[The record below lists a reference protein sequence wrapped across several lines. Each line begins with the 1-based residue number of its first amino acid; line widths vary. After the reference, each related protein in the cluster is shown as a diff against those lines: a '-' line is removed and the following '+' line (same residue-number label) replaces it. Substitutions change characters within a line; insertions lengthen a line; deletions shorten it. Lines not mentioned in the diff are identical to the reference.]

1 MNARTKNSNNFAGA
15 TARLM
20 RACFVAFFNKET
32 LATVLM
38 CVGAVMLTSS
48 LAAAQTTGG
57 GTSIFGQDEMMIP
70 NAVRYAVVF
79 LFGIAFL
86 FGAGSVVWGV
96 MAYTRRQECMNWI
109 IGGALCMVVGGV
121 VAGVAYLAGGN
132 ALDVNRDLS
141 LLDHAVTT
149 TLAMVA

>member
-1 MNARTKNSNNFAGA
+1 MNAQTKNLNDFAGA
-15 TARLM
+15 TTRLM
-20 RACFVAFFNKET
+20 RAGIAAFFNKET
-32 LATVLM
+32 LVTALL
-38 CVGAVMLTSS
+38 CVAAVMLTSS
-48 LAAAQTTGG
+48 LAMAQTGG
-57 GTSIFGQDEMMIP
+57 GTTIFGQDETMVP
-70 NAVRYAVVF
+70 NAVRYAVIF

-132 ALDVNRDLS
+132 ALNVNQDLS
-141 LLDHAVTT
+141 YIHNVVSTAATVI
-149 TLAMVA
+149 

>member
-15 TARLM
+15 TTRLM
-20 RACFVAFFNKET
+20 RAGIAALFNKET
-32 LATVLM
+32 LVTALL
-38 CVGAVMLTSS
+38 CVVAIMLTSS
-48 LAAAQTTGG
+48 IVMAQTGG
-57 GTSIFGQDEMMIP
+57 GTTIFGQDETMVP
-70 NAVRYAVVF
+70 NAVRYAVIF

-141 LLDHAVTT
+141 FLDHAVTT
-149 TLAMVA
+149 TLAMVV

>member
-1 MNARTKNSNNFAGA
+1 MNAQTKNSNDFAGA
-15 TARLM
+15 TTRLM
-20 RACFVAFFNKET
+20 RSCVIAFFNKET
-32 LATVLM
+32 LATALM
-38 CVGAVMLTSS
+38 CVAAVMLTSS
-48 LAAAQTTGG
+48 LAMAQTGG
-57 GTSIFGQDEMMIP
+57 GTTIFGQDETMIP
-70 NAVRYAVVF
+70 NGVRYAVIF
-79 LFGIAFL
+79 LFGIVFL

-141 LLDHAVTT
+141 FLHHAAST
-149 TLAMVA
+149 TLAMVV

>member
-1 MNARTKNSNNFAGA
+1 MNAGTKNSNNSAGA
-15 TARLM
+15 TTRSM
-20 RACFVAFFNKET
+20 RACVAAFINKET
-32 LATVLM
+32 LATVLT
-38 CVGAVMLTSS
+38 CVLVVMLASTAT
-48 LAAAQTTGG
+48 LAQTTGG
-57 GTSIFGQDEMMIP
+57 GTSVFGQDETMIP
-70 NAVRYAVVF
+70 NAVRYAVIF

-141 LLDHAVTT
+141 FLHHAAST
-149 TLAMVA
+149 TLAMVV

>member
-1 MNARTKNSNNFAGA
+1 MNPGTKNSNNFADA
-15 TARLM
+15 ITRLLRASEVAHLNKKMLVTAL
-20 RACFVAFFNKET
+20 
-32 LATVLM
+32 L
-38 CVGAVMLTSS
+38 CVGAIMLTGT

-57 GTSIFGQDEMMIP
+57 GTSIFGQDETMVP

-132 ALDVNRDLS
+132 SLNVNQDLS
-141 LLDHAVTT
+141 YIHDVVSTT
-149 TLAMVA
+149 ATMI

>member
-1 MNARTKNSNNFAGA
+1 MTAVTRNPNSFAGA
-15 TARLM
+15 TRRSMCAYV
-20 RACFVAFFNKET
+20 VAFFSTKMLVT
-32 LATVLM
+32 MLM
-38 CVGAVMLTSS
+38 CVLLVMLVSTVT
-48 LAAAQTTGG
+48 LAQTTGG
-57 GTSIFGQDEMMIP
+57 GTSIFGQDETMIP
-70 NAVRYAVVF
+70 NAVRYAVIF

-141 LLDHAVTT
+141 FLHHAAST
-149 TLAMVA
+149 TLALVV

>member
-1 MNARTKNSNNFAGA
+1 MNPGTKNSNNFADA
-15 TARLM
+15 ITRLLRASEVAHLNKKMLVTAL
-20 RACFVAFFNKET
+20 
-32 LATVLM
+32 L
-38 CVGAVMLTSS
+38 CVGAIMLTGT

-57 GTSIFGQDEMMIP
+57 GTTIFGQDETMVP

-132 ALDVNRDLS
+132 ALNVNQDLS
-141 LLDHAVTT
+141 YIHDVVSATAT
-149 TLAMVA
+149 MI